1 MDGLDFVTLQ
11 SDVYAEADNYVKAD
25 SYAEADNDVAKP
37 QSTDNFSSAAN
48 DDDGLLLDAYSSAVT
63 RAVAKVRPA
72 VAHVEIRSAKQRQ
85 QALGSGSAFMI
96 TRDGY
101 ALTNSHVAH
110 GAKEIAVSLPD
121 GRLYDALLV
130 GDDAATDLAVIQV
143 QGEDF
148 PYVRLGSSERTQV
161 GEIAIAIGSPLGYQQ
176 TVTSGIVSAVGRS
189 LTTYQG
195 GWIDDV
201 IQTDAALNPGN
212 SGGPLINARA
222 EVIGVNTAVLAAAQG
237 LCFAVASDTAN
248 LIAGWLIQ
256 RGRVPRLSIGIQGQ
270 SVDIPTRVVRFF
282 DLPQTTAVLINSVVA
297 DSPATRAGLL
307 RGDMIIALN
316 DTPLPS
322 INALLQQLVGHHDTR
337 ALTLDVLRRVGRQ
350 MQKIKIDV
358 RATPR

>member
-1 MDGLDFVTLQ
+1 MDGVDFVALQ
-11 SDVYAEADNYVKAD
+11 VDAYAEAD
-25 SYAEADNDVAKP
+25 SYAAQNQMADDHV
-37 QSTDNFSSAAN
+37 TDNHFSDNASSTAAAN
-48 DDDGLLLDAYSSAVT
+48 DDDALLDAYSTAVT

-72 VAHVEIRSAKQRQ
+72 VAHVEIRGGKQRRQ
-85 QALGSGSAFMI
+85 TLGTGSAFMI

-110 GAKEIAVSLPD
+110 GAKEIVVSLPD
-121 GRLYDALLV
+121 GRLYDAVLV

-161 GEIAIAIGSPLGYQQ
+161 GEIAIAIGSPLGFQQ

-222 EVIGVNTAVLAAAQG
+222 EVIGVNTAVLASAQG

-256 RGRVPRLSIGIQGQ
+256 RGRVPRLTIGIQGQ

-282 DLPQTTAVLINSVVA
+282 NLTQHTAVQINSVLP
-297 DSPATRAGLL
+297 DSAAARAGLNS
-307 RGDMIIALN
+307 GDILIALN
-316 DTPLPS
+316 DTALPS
-322 INALLQQLVGHHDTR
+322 INALLQQLVGHHDER
-337 ALTLDVLRRVGRQ
+337 AITLDVLRRVGRQ
-350 MQKIKIDV
+350 MQKVKIDV